1 MNISKIFLASLL
13 LLAIITMGAVSAEDS
28 AALDNDTLSLDEF
41 TDVQT
46 SGDNASVEEEKTD
59 LSVSYDAKILDDS
72 SNTVINLDN
81 FKNQNDQY
89 YVINGKDFNLS
100 IDGNKEYFSY
110 IGGKIEF
117 NPSWLR
123 VGNHTFQLNFTG
135 NEKYNPFV
143 FNGSFEIC
151 KYELFVSDN
160 IVYGTDHTTISVIL
174 PKHSYGETVYLD
186 INGKTYKEKIIDNNE
201 WDILVDLDEKENP
214 YVSFDL
220 DALNVACGNH
230 TLVLRTNNE
239 IICRKNITIDYVLS
253 EDNTYGKINYGFDD
267 SFEVYLLP
275 DMDPNKI
282 SVKIDGIKY
291 NTFTRA
297 ANFEVNCTGIAPG
310 NHTVSITYRGDKKY
324 NRKTFEYVKEV
335 QCTLQAYTNKEGY
348 SDGMYLYMPE
358 DAEGRLYIAVQRSND
373 SSYREFANVSAAGKV
388 YIPFDNIS
396 YGHYS
401 FIYNYTADDYKVY
414 RVNSELIVN
423 PELKLPSGKFMLG
436 DEISVFIN
444 SPAKKGILSME
455 YWEDGPSIQK
465 WFKNGNATVSL
476 ICIKEGHVKY
486 TVYLDI
492 YPNATEDSYGDV
504 ESYWWNFKVD
514 VVNPI
519 TAKDTTIL
527 YSANGNYKVQI
538 KDINGKTVKSG
549 KVTFYIMDGSKT
561 IKKQT
566 VNIKNGAATLSYKI
580 TQAVKKYTMKIK
592 YNDTIVSKKITVK
605 HVVTLKSITVK
616 KSSKKLVL
624 QATLKKV
631 NGKYLK
637 SKKVVFKFNG
647 KTLKTKTNSKG
658 VAKVTIKS
666 SVLKKLKVAKNV
678 TYQATYS
685 KDTVKKTVTVKK

>member
-28 AALDNDTLSLDEF
+28 AALDNDTLSTDEF
-41 TDVQT
+41 IDVQT

-59 LSVSYDAKILDDS
+59 LSVSYDEEILDDS
-72 SNTVINLDN
+72 SNALINLDN

-89 YVINGKDFNLS
+89 YMLNGKDFNLS
-100 IDGNKEYFSY
+100 IDGEKEYFSY
-110 IGGKIEF
+110 YGGKIEF

-151 KYELFVSDN
+151 KYSIFVSDN
-160 IVYGTDHTTISVIL
+160 IVYGTHHTTISVIL

-186 INGKTYKEKIIDNNE
+186 INGKTYKEEIIDNTE

-239 IICRKNITIDYVLS
+239 VICRKNITIDYVLS
-253 EDNTYGKINYGFDD
+253 QDNTHGKINYGFDD
-267 SFEVYLLP
+267 SFEVYLLS

-310 NHTVSITYRGDKKY
+310 NHTVSITYLGDKKY
-324 NRKTFEYVKEV
+324 NRKTFDYVKEV
-335 QCTLQAYTNKEGY
+335 QCTLQAYTNKGGY
-348 SDGMYLYMPE
+348 PDGMYLYMPD

-373 SSYREFANVSAAGKV
+373 TSYREFANVSAAGKV

-444 SPAKKGILSME
+444 SPAKKGTLSIE
-455 YWEDGPSIQK
+455 YGENEDYAYK
-465 WFKNGNATVSL
+465 VFKNGNATVSL
-476 ICIKEGHVKY
+476 KCTKEGNVKY

-504 ESYWWNFKVD
+504 ESYWWSFKVD

-538 KDINGKTVKSG
+538 KDINGKLVKSG

-592 YNDTIVSKKITVK
+592 YDNAVVSKKITVK

-624 QATLKKV
+624 QATLAKV

-637 SKKVVFKFNG
+637 SKQVVFKFNG

-666 SVLKKLKVAKNV
+666 SVLKKLKVGKNV
-678 TYQATYS
+678 AYQATYS